1 MTKITN
7 RCASIGDLAMK
18 ICLTFIKNQT
28 NFGRIQKDSE
38 GTAAGI
44 YACQRLQDNAF
55 CPSSSQRA
63 RTKLH
68 ACCEYRCAWECGAQS
83 CYGRL
88 RCSRVQGLAP
98 MRIGM
103 SHTQHSDQD
112 TDAHGFRMSCA
123 WVSHEVRMGLEKREN
138 KNDRNT
144 NLMSRSFL
152 FIEAPSSDQV

>member
-55 CPSSSQRA
+55 CPSSSQRLGQNFMPA
-63 RTKLH
+63 
-68 ACCEYRCAWECGAQS
+68 AN
-83 CYGRL
+83 
-88 RCSRVQGLAP
+88 
-98 MRIGM
+98 
-103 SHTQHSDQD
+103 
-112 TDAHGFRMSCA
+112 TDAHGFRMRFA
-123 WVSHEVRMGLEKREN
+123 
-138 KNDRNT
+138 
-144 NLMSRSFL
+144 
-152 FIEAPSSDQV
+152 